1 MYTAVQKKAL
11 REREETTLM
20 AIKFGSDPPM
30 HMPVQN
36 TMTIDGCASLFIV
49 KHLVRMSV
57 YITVAITQYTPQS
70 TVSLG
75 KDQAGHAA
83 GICEE
88 REAGVY
94 GSLCQRH
101 ARNSKFLEQSRRMR

>member
-1 MYTAVQKKAL
+1 
-11 REREETTLM
+11 M
-20 AIKFGSDPPM
+20 AIKFDSEPPM

-36 TMTIDGCASLFIV
+36 TMTIDGCASFFIV
-49 KHLVRMSV
+49 KHLGHMSV
-57 YITVAITQYTPQS
+57 HITVAITQYTPQS
-70 TVSLG
+70 TISSG

-101 ARNSKFLEQSRRMR
+101 ARNSKFLKLNRRMR